1 MTRTRI
7 AFLGFGEAG
16 SAFARGFRT
25 ETHPVLLAY
34 DIKIHDLEESRSFR
48 EHCVNLDV
56 ESTLT
61 SMNAVIDSDATF
73 SVVTAGQALA
83 AAASI
88 RTQLDRKPWYFDC
101 NSCSPD
107 TKRLAEQEI
116 SRLGGRYID
125 VAVMAPVLP
134 CLHRTPLLVSG
145 ADADAAVEFMQSIG
159 MNAAAVGMEVGE
171 ASAIKLVRSI
181 FVKGLE
187 ATTMECALAARRAGV
202 DDRVFRSLSSSYP
215 ELDWEAFAGRVIERM
230 LVHGCRRA
238 EEMEA
243 AEELVRSLN
252 LPSSMSA
259 GAAVWQ
265 KAVGSLGS
273 GGESGKLGRQLD
285 RILASLD
292 RK

>member
-1 MTRTRI
+1 M
-7 AFLGFGEAG
+7 
-16 SAFARGFRT
+16 
-25 ETHPVLLAY
+25 AY
-34 DIKIHDLEESRSFR
+34 DTKIHDLDEAQSFV
-48 EHCVNLDV
+48 EQCVSLNV
-56 ESTLT
+56 ECTPS
-61 SMNAVIDSDATF
+61 SMDAVLNSDAAF

-88 RTQLDRKPWYFDC
+88 GTQLDHRPWYFDC

-107 TKRLAEQEI
+107 MKRLAEREI

-134 CLHRTPLLVSG
+134 RLHRTPLLVSG
-145 ADADAAVEFMQSIG
+145 NDADAAAEFMRSIG
-159 MNAAAVGMEVGE
+159 MNAAAVGSEVGE
-171 ASAIKLVRSI
+171 ASAIKLVRSV

-202 DDRVFRSLSSSYP
+202 DDRVFSSLTSSYP
-215 ELDWEAFAGRVIERM
+215 DLDWEAFAGRVIERM
-230 LVHGCRRA
+230 LVHGRRRA
-238 EEMEA
+238 EEMDA

-252 LPSSMSA
+252 LPSTMSA

-265 KAVGSLGS
+265 KAIGGLWS
-273 GGESGKLGRQLD
+273 GGTSGEFGRQLD
-285 RILASLD
+285 RILESLD

>member
-1 MTRTRI
+1 M
-7 AFLGFGEAG
+7 
-16 SAFARGFRT
+16 
-25 ETHPVLLAY
+25 
-34 DIKIHDLEESRSFR
+34 FR
-48 EHCVNLDV
+48 ERCINLDV
-56 ESTLT
+56 ECT
-61 SMNAVIDSDATF
+61 SSSMKAVINSDATF
-73 SVVTAGQALA
+73 CVVTAGQAVA

-88 RTQLDRKPWYFDC
+88 ETQLDHKPWYFDC

-107 TKRLAEQEI
+107 MKRLAEREI

-134 CLHRTPLLVSG
+134 RLHRTPLLVSG
-145 ADADAAVEFMQSIG
+145 TDSGAAAEFMQSIG
-159 MNAAAVGMEVGE
+159 MNAAAVGAEVGE
-171 ASAIKLVRSI
+171 ASAIKLVRSV

-202 DDRVFRSLSSSYP
+202 DDRVFSSLSSSYP

-265 KAVGSLGS
+265 KAVGGLRS
-273 GGESGKLGRQLD
+273 GGASGEFGRQLD

>member
-1 MTRTRI
+1 MTTTRI

-16 SAFARGFRT
+16 LAFARGLRT
-25 ETHPVLLAY
+25 ENHTVLLAY
-34 DIKIHDLEESRSFR
+34 DVKIHDSEVSRSFV
-48 EHCVNLDV
+48 EQCINLDV
-56 ESTLT
+56 EFTT
-61 SMNAVIDSDATF
+61 SSAEAVTDSDATF
-73 SVVTAGQALA
+73 SVVTAGQAFA

-88 RTQLDRKPWYFDC
+88 GTRLDRKPWFFDC

-107 TKRLAEQEI
+107 MKRLAEQEI
-116 SRLGGRYID
+116 LRLGGRYID

-134 CLHRTPLLVSG
+134 SLHRTPLLVSG
-145 ADADAAVEFMQSIG
+145 TDGVAAVQFMQSIG
-159 MNAAAVGMEVGE
+159 MNAVVVGAEVGE

-187 ATTMECALAARRAGV
+187 ATTMECALAARRAGI
-202 DDRVFRSLSSSYP
+202 DGRVFSSLSDTYP
-215 ELDWEAFAGRVIERM
+215 EFEWEAFAGRVIERM
-230 LVHGCRRA
+230 LVHGRRRA

-252 LPSSMSA
+252 IPSSMSA

-265 KAVGSLGS
+265 KTIGGLVS
-273 GGESGKLGRQLD
+273 GGASCEFDRQLD